1 MGAVLVDSLEAPTR
15 FVGARRTKPAE
26 LVGRWE
32 FPGGKVE
39 PGEEPEDALV
49 RELREELSIDVSL
62 GAELSGPG
70 GRPWPISATY
80 EMRVWLATVVSGDIE
95 PTDSHDEHR
104 WLSAADAMSVP
115 WLDADVP
122 IAEEIARRLR

>member
-1 MGAVLVDSLEAPTR
+1 MGAVLVDSLDAPTR
-15 FVGARRTKPAE
+15 FVGARRTKPVE

-39 PGEEPEDALV
+39 SGETPEAALV
-49 RELREELSIDVSL
+49 RELREELSIAVHL
-62 GAELSGPG
+62 GAEIPAPG
-70 GRPWPISATY
+70 RRAWPISAAY
-80 EMRVWLATVVSGDIE
+80 EMRVWFAEVASGEIE
-95 PTDSHDEHR
+95 TTDSHDEYR
-104 WLSAADAMSVP
+104 WLTTADALSVP